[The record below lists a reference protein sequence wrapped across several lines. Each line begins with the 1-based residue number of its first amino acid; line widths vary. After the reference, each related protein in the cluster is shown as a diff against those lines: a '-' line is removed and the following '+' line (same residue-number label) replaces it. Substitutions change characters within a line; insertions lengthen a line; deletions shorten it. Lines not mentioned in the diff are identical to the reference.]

1 VTQRP
6 PLAERLMIEGPAGAL
21 QALLET
27 PQSTPGNVRGAE
39 GSGPGITGNAPRA
52 FGVVCHPHPLH
63 GGTLDNKVVWTV
75 ARAFVELGAPAI
87 RFNFRGVGASEGGY
101 DDGRGETADALAV
114 IAFGRR
120 RFPGCA
126 LWLGGFSF
134 GAAVAVRAAS
144 EAQPDR
150 LVLVAPGITR
160 VDVHDAAPPQCPWL
174 IVQGDAD
181 DVVPPSTVLEWAQSL
196 SPPQTVR
203 VLAGAGHFFHGRI
216 NELRDVVTG
225 FMQGT
230 PQNERAR

>member
-6 PLAERLMIEGPAGAL
+6 PFTERLTIEGPCGAL

-27 PQSTPGNVRGAE
+27 PQSAPGDAP
-39 GSGPGITGNAPRA
+39 GPTGNGPAAPGGTPRA

-75 ARAFVELGAPAI
+75 ARAFVQLGAPAI
-87 RFNFRGVGASEGGY
+87 RFNFRGVGASEGRY
-101 DDGRGETADALAV
+101 DDGRGETADAAAA

-134 GAAVAVRAAS
+134 GAAVAVRAAG
-144 EAQPDR
+144 ETQPDR

-160 VDVHDAAPPQCPWL
+160 IDVRDAAPPQCPWL

-181 DVVPPSTVLEWAQSL
+181 EVVPPATVLEWAQGL

-216 NELRDVVTG
+216 NELREVVTG
-225 FMQGT
+225 FMQGI